1 MQRFIGSKV
10 ELMQTQCRMCSDAAS
25 AEDLMTTEDRHIMS
39 ITVCMSANCGSSQ
52 TIGAY
57 DMREDIGNDS

>member
-1 MQRFIGSKV
+1 
-10 ELMQTQCRMCSDAAS
+10 MQTQCRMCSDAAS